1 MKKLLIF
8 DLDGTLLDS
17 LEDLA
22 DSANHVLASHGF
34 PIHPVDAYRYFVG
47 DGMPTLIRRILP
59 EGQKEGEI
67 FDTCLR
73 EFKAYYDI
81 HMYDKTTVYPG
92 VKEVLEELQRRGIKI
107 AVATNKAQFAVAP
120 LMTDYFPT
128 ITFSALIGQREGV
141 PVKPDPQIV
150 NDILAAS
157 NCTQEETFYLGDTAV
172 DMQTAHRAGIEAIGL
187 LWGYRTR
194 EELEGEHAEYII
206 AAPHEILDL
215 L

>member
-34 PIHPVDAYRYFVG
+34 PTHPVDAYRYFVG

-59 EGQKEGEI
+59 EGQKEGEM
-67 FDTCLR
+67 FDFCLQ

-92 VKEVLEELQRRGIKI
+92 VKEVLEELQRRGIRI

-120 LMTDYFPT
+120 LMADFFPS
-128 ITFSALIGQREGV
+128 ITFAALIGQRRGI
-141 PVKPDPQIV
+141 PVKPDPQV
-150 NDILAAS
+150 VYDILAITG
-157 NCTQEETFYLGDTAV
+157 NKPEETLYLGDTAV
-172 DMQTAHRAGIEAIGL
+172 DMQTAHRAGIEAVGL

-194 EELEGEHAEYII
+194 EELEGEQAEHII
-206 AAPHEILDL
+206 AAPHEIIDL